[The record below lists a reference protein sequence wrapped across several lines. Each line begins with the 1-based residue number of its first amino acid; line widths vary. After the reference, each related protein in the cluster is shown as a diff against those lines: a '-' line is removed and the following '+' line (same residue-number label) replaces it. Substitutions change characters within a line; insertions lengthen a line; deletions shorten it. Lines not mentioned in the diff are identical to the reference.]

1 MKGVIMT
8 NGITH
13 RDRAT
18 DLGVVRI
25 NNEAIT
31 TIASIA
37 AMEVRGVHKMGG
49 GIKKALHQI
58 FLRGDASGG
67 VKISLKE
74 SEIKLVVSI
83 VVEYGMDIPRVAD
96 EVQNSVKHAV
106 ERMTGLIMSEVD
118 VVVDGVHT
126 PSSLDKEKRRG
137 SAI

>member
-1 MKGVIMT
+1 MTDGV
-8 NGITH
+8 TH

-31 TIASIA
+31 TIASVA
-37 AMEVRGVHKMGG
+37 AMEVKGVHKMGG
-49 GIKKALHQI
+49 GIKKALHQV
-58 FLRGDASGG
+58 FFRGDASGG

-74 SEIKLVVSI
+74 SEIKLIVSI
-83 VVEYGMDIPRVAD
+83 VVEYGVDIPRVAD

-126 PSSLDKEKRRG
+126 PSSPDKEKRRG
-137 SAI
+137 SSI

>member
-1 MKGVIMT
+1 MT
-8 NGITH
+8 NAITH

-37 AMEVRGVHKMGG
+37 AMEVKGVYKMGG
-49 GIKKALHQI
+49 GIKRALHEV
-58 FLRGDASGG
+58 FLKSGAIGSG
-67 VKISLKE
+67 VRISTKD

-83 VVEYGMDIPRVAD
+83 IVEYGIDIPRVAD
-96 EVQNSVKHAV
+96 GVQDSVKHAV
-106 ERMTGLIMSEVD
+106 EKMTGLVMSEVD

-126 PSSLDKEKRRG
+126 PSLHDNEKRG
-137 SAI
+137 GPAI